1 MSRFGSREL
10 AGHQQPAVA
19 AVLSRHLRPRD
30 GGQQPTTA
38 VELLFD
44 LVYVFAVTQLSHLVI
59 SGHLS
64 LTSVARAAFLLLVV
78 WWAWIYTTWMVNWFD
93 PRSGAVRL
101 VLIVVSLASLL
112 MSAAIPHAFGSQ
124 ATLFAAAYVALQ
136 VGRNLIGMLL
146 LERDHALRRTFERI
160 LAWSVLSGVLWL
172 TGGLVSGSLR
182 LVVWGPALA
191 IDLLAPIVGYWTPR
205 LGRSLT
211 SDWTVEGGHF
221 AERFQAFIIIAL
233 GESIVITGATASA
246 RGLSVEIVVSLA
258 IAFLGTGALRWL
270 YFGEV
275 AERSRRH
282 LAESE
287 DPGRLARDAYT
298 YLHLPIVAGI
308 IMVGVADDLLIAHPS
323 NTLDVAGIVMMV
335 GGPAVY
341 LLGETLFRLR
351 MIGSVSP
358 KRITG
363 DRPRRGSRRGDPAAR
378 LGARGCRRGGAGGSR
393 TVGVRA
399 PACPSS
405 PWWPRSLRVGDPP
418 SEPPPTTVSKARR
431 EVAEIRG

>member
-1 MSRFGSREL
+1 MIRRS
-10 AGHQQPAVA
+10 P
-19 AVLSRHLRPRD
+19 HLRPRAE
-30 GGQQPTTA
+30 GQQPTTA

-59 SGHLS
+59 NDHLS
-64 LTSVARAAFLLLVV
+64 LVSVARAAFLLLVV

-93 PRSGAVRL
+93 PRSGAVRF
-101 VLIVVSLASLL
+101 VLIMVSLASLL
-112 MSAAIPHAFGSQ
+112 MAAAIPDAFGGQSI
-124 ATLFAAAYVALQ
+124 LFATAYVALQ
-136 VGRNLIGMLL
+136 VGRNLAGMLL
-146 LERDHALRRTFERI
+146 LEHDHVLRRTYERI
-160 LAWSVLSGVLWL
+160 LLWSVLSGILWL
-172 TGGLVSGSLR
+172 AGGLVSASLR
-182 LVVWGPALA
+182 FTFWAPALA
-191 IDLLAPIVGYWTPR
+191 IDLLAPLVGYWAPR

-211 SDWTVEGGHF
+211 SDWAVEGGHF

-233 GESIVITGATASA
+233 GESIVLTGATASA
-246 RGLSVEIVVSLA
+246 RGLSSEVVISLA
-258 IAFLGTGALRWL
+258 IAFLGTGALWWL

-275 AERSRRH
+275 AEHSRRH

-308 IMVGVADDLLIAHPS
+308 IMVAVADDLLIEHPS
-323 NTLDVAGIVMMV
+323 NTLRAAGIVMMV

-363 DRPRRGSRRGDPAAR
+363 VVALGVVAAIGTQLPAVALSGTVAAVLAVLGLWEYQPLHARMRSVASVTPDR
-378 LGARGCRRGGAGGSR
+378 
-393 TVGVRA
+393 
-399 PACPSS
+399 
-405 PWWPRSLRVGDPP
+405 
-418 SEPPPTTVSKARR
+418 
-431 EVAEIRG
+431 